1 VPGIPCRGLALRLA
15 DQRSVEIQASR
26 TAGSGRYEELSI
38 TAIMHS
44 TQLCTVALVHSSKKP
59 VITGFPG
66 FKA

>member
-1 VPGIPCRGLALRLA
+1 VCIIHTPDALANGSSAAIRSE
-15 DQRSVEIQASR
+15 QRMSQ
-26 TAGSGRYEELSI
+26 TGRYEELSI

-59 VITGFPG
+59 VITGFSG